1 MDENVDEI
9 NNRKENIISLILKK
23 YNKTFD
29 ENKVNENVVEEE
41 ENIVT
46 EEDIN
51 KTKAEFKKL
60 LLEVADVE
68 KETKC
73 IIETK
78 DLFENNISLNST
90 KIHQMNFIQDIDLVA
105 KVVKYRK
112 LEIKKQIRIINLS
125 IEVYKHV
132 IVKLNCYNY
141 FLSNPNLQLN
151 TQNLEQRKLLD
162 DKQKC
167 INIFNAMVFNDNAY
181 FLNDTLCRYVNLE
194 KKLSSFSKTKTAK

>member
-73 IIETK
+73 IIKTK
-78 DLFENNISLNST
+78 DLFENNKSLLPGISYQTPTPSATDILNVITTTGVKGRQQDLNAPLIPTELAKRGIAKTKAPSVQPKPPATEPRTEFPVLDRNMMTAST
-90 KIHQMNFIQDIDLVA
+90 TPTA
-105 KVVKYRK
+105 G
-112 LEIKKQIRIINLS
+112 S
-125 IEVYKHV
+125 ITNIPQE
-132 IVKLNCYNY
+132 
-141 FLSNPNLQLN
+141 QLN
-151 TQNLEQRKLLD
+151 KYN
-162 DKQKC
+162 
-167 INIFNAMVFNDNAY
+167 
-181 FLNDTLCRYVNLE
+181 TLFGPLV
-194 KKLSSFSKTKTAK
+194 